1 MLPSIFKDRPYPLPI
16 LQGWIGG
23 PQWSLAVV
31 GLLGWI
37 VHNIKSMKLHLN
49 FILSDD
55 HRVLPKISQ
64 MMVFFMA
71 DELTDNADREP
82 IPASMLAAFA
92 YCPRLCYLQFVQGE
106 FLDSAELADGRF
118 QHRWIDAE
126 QDAVPEDFQPFH
138 ARSVSLSAPQ
148 AGVCCRIDLLEGD
161 GSNVT
166 PVEYK
171 RGEAPRAPAGLYEPH
186 LMQLAAQCLALRENG
201 FSCEEGVVYFICSKE
216 RVPVKFDSALI
227 DRAKSLLASL
237 RSTIERSEIPPP
249 LRASER
255 CDRCSLAGICLPD
268 EVNLLREIEAEKELE
283 EKQEEEKIRMLLAS
297 RDDLVPVYVIGQGH
311 TVRKR
316 GERLEIWS
324 HDAGKVSEARIR
336 EVSKICLYG
345 GVEITTPAM
354 VELMQRNV
362 PVLHFSHGGWFLG
375 ICQGMSHKNVLLRI
389 KQFQWA
395 GDEEKSLSIARKIV
409 SGKIENSRIRLRRY
423 DPDVPDQVLESLS
436 ALAKDAEN
444 ATSRQ
449 SLLGIEGAAAAAYF
463 SRFSSMLKVG
473 DKNISFEGRNK
484 RPPRDPVNSTLSY
497 LYGILAKELFS
508 TVQAA
513 GFDPYLGFYHQPRYG
528 RPALALDMM
537 EEFRPVIA
545 DSAAFVLFNKKE
557 LTDKDFIKTGI
568 GLSLTPDAK
577 KKVVAGYEQR
587 MQKEIV
593 HPVFGYKISYRRV
606 LEVQSRLL
614 SRVLS
619 GELSEYPAFII
630 R

>member
-1 MLPSIFKDRPYPLPI
+1 MSENKSSIEDGNDL
-16 LQGWIGG
+16 
-23 PQWSLAVV
+23 
-31 GLLGWI
+31 
-37 VHNIKSMKLHLN
+37 
-49 FILSDD
+49 
-55 HRVLPKISQ
+55 
-64 MMVFFMA
+64 
-71 DELTDNADREP
+71 

-126 QDAVPEDFQPFH
+126 QDAVPEDFVPFH

-161 GSNVT
+161 GSSVT

-171 RGEAPRAPAGLYEPH
+171 RGESPRAPAGLYEPH
-186 LMQLAAQCLALRENG
+186 LMQLAAQCLALREND
-201 FSCEEGVVYFICSKE
+201 FSCEEGMVYFIRSKE
-216 RVPVKFDSALI
+216 RVPVKFDAALI
-227 DRAKSLLASL
+227 DRAKSMLTEL
-237 RSTIERSEIPPP
+237 RSTVERGEIPPP
-249 LRASER
+249 LRGSVR

-268 EVNLLREIEAEKELE
+268 EANLLREMEAENALVGKP
-283 EKQEEEKIRMLLAS
+283 EEEKIRMLLAC
-297 RDDLVPVYVIGQGH
+297 RDDQVPVYVVGQGK

-316 GERLEIWS
+316 GERLEVWS
-324 HDAGKVSEARIR
+324 YEEGKVSEARIR
-336 EVSKICLYG
+336 EISKVCLYG
-345 GVEITTPAM
+345 GAEITTPAM

-409 SGKIENSRIRLRRY
+409 SGKIENCRILLRRN
-423 DPDVPDQVLESLS
+423 DPEVPAGVLESMGRLVGR
-436 ALAKDAEN
+436 AEG
-444 ATSRQ
+444 APSMQ
-449 SLLGIEGAAAAAYF
+449 SLLGFEGAAAEEYF
-463 SRFSSMLKVG
+463 GRLGSMLKSSSG
-473 DKNISFEGRNK
+473 FSFQNRNK
-484 RPPRDPVNSTLSY
+484 RPPRDPVNTVLSY

-508 TVQAA
+508 TVLAA

-537 EEFRPVIA
+537 EEFRPIIA
-545 DSAAFVLFNKKE
+545 DSTALTLFNKDE
-557 LTDKDFIKTGI
+557 LTESDFIKTGI
-568 GLSLTPDAK
+568 GISLTPEAR
-577 KKVVAGYEQR
+577 KKVVAGYERR
-587 MQKEIV
+587 MQIEVI
-593 HPVFGYKISYRRV
+593 HPIFGYKVSNRRV

-614 SRVLS
+614 ARVLS
-619 GELSEYPAFII
+619 GEIKEYPAFVT